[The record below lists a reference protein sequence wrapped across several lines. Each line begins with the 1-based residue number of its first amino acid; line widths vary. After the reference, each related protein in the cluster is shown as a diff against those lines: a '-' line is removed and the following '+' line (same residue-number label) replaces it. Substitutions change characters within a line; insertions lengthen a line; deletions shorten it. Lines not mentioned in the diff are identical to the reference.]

1 MLKPNKSIY
10 VLQGQSGEITCEAE
24 GPSVSTL
31 KWEKQQDDKSYA
43 AVPNSQ
49 VNITKDANYVRA
61 TLKITNAQFAD
72 TGTYKC
78 TVSVPPNLSDYKLTK
93 IEVKG
98 MLALYFI
105 VKITCMHALLLL
117 VSHHFCNTWP
127 SGQHIRLTIRLSPV
141 HVLLWLAEFVFGL
154 PNINSLAMLFQLV
167 GSCQLG
173 FSILLCSIWVIILFP
188 IKLRVECL

>member
-61 TLKITNAQFAD
+61 TLKIRNAQFAD

-78 TVSVPPNLSDYKLTK
+78 TVSVPPNLSDYKVTK

-105 VKITCMHALLLL
+105 VKITCMH
-117 VSHHFCNTWP
+117 FYC
-127 SGQHIRLTIRLSPV
+127 
-141 HVLLWLAEFVFGL
+141 
-154 PNINSLAMLFQLV
+154 
-167 GSCQLG
+167 
-173 FSILLCSIWVIILFP
+173 
-188 IKLRVECL
+188 